1 MNSAS
6 EQADL
11 RQVLQNQGLA
21 LFIGQGLGVKTWIVQ
36 FVLLTSIGRFKNYS
50 SGTRGRCNLLATVLA
65 KFA

>member
-1 MNSAS
+1 
-6 EQADL
+6 
-11 RQVLQNQGLA
+11 VLQNQGLA